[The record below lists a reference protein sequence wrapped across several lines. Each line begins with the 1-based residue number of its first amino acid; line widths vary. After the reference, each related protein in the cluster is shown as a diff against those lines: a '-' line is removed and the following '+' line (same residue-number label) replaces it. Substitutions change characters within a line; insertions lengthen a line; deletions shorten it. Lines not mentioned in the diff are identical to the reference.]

1 VGLFRKAMSVGTLG
15 IVSYRTKDQ
24 RAGRYARQMRNAMRA
39 QVAQSAAQVEVARQ
53 HLAATDY
60 ANVREAQRDEQ
71 ARYAAELAQYRI
83 HLAQWQA
90 ERSKEQA

>member
-1 VGLFRKAMSVGTLG
+1 MSVSTLG

-39 QVAQSAAQVEVARQ
+39 QVAQNAAQIEVARQ
-53 HLAATDY
+53 HLAATDH
-60 ANVREAQRDEQ
+60 ANAREAQRDEQ
-71 ARYAAELAQYRI
+71 AQYAAELAQYRI

-90 ERSKEQA
+90 EHTPHDS